1 MSGQIL
7 DFDSAWFGVRVGR
20 HDGDPRTADEWARK
34 NALDC
39 LYALLRLNQRN
50 DLHWA
55 IENGF
60 RLVDV
65 RVEFTGRT
73 APHEMLRKA
82 RPEDMDALKGIAFS
96 SYKKTRFHNDRH
108 FDRDRVNAMYANWVL
123 TTDGTVLVAEDHVG
137 PVGFVVVGETNL
149 ELIAVNEK
157 YRGHG
162 HGLALARSSLAL
174 AHEQGKPHQRVV
186 TQGGNHAAQR
196 TFSAAGFEQSN
207 TSLWLH
213 KWYE

>member
-1 MSGQIL
+1 MSVL
-7 DFDSAWFGVRVGR
+7 EFDSTWFGVKVGR
-20 HDGDPRTADEWARK
+20 RDGDPRTSDKWARE
-34 NALDC
+34 NELDC
-39 LYALLRLNQRN
+39 LYTLLRHNQRN

-55 IENGF
+55 VENGF

-65 RVEFTGRT
+65 RVEFTGAT
-73 APHEMLRKA
+73 QPNEVLRKA
-82 RPEDMDALKGIAFS
+82 RPEDMDAVKGIAFS

-108 FDRDRVNAMYANWVL
+108 FDRQRVNAMYANWVL
-123 TTDGTVLVAEDHVG
+123 TTEGTVLVADDDIG

-149 ELIAVNEK
+149 ELIAVNEQ

-162 HGLALARSSLAL
+162 HGLALARASLGL
-174 AHEQGKPHQRVV
+174 AYEQGKAFQRVV

-196 TFSAAGFEQSN
+196 TFQAAGFAP
-207 TSLWLH
+207 TSTSFWLH